1 MREKSMS
8 DYSKKAN
15 ELAKETLKKRTRVS
29 LHRDEG
35 DRKIEH
41 FMLKNIWNLRLFVL
55 AKS

>member
-1 MREKSMS
+1 MS

-41 FMLKNIWNLRLFVL
+41 FMLKNFWNLRLFVL